1 MRSKSLSVWPMS
13 SGKTGRWFQVQSL
26 MAALAAQVLSQGIT
40 MHQEKS
46 PTHSLHGSMWVQRNP
61 FEMEYARRTSLL
73 SLLRCTLP
81 TWLGGKPLRTLR
93 AQSKSGWLRSR
104 SLDVDLELQ
113 LTIARAQGKSEEA
126 HSLTLRLADLKAAR
140 KTKNT
145 AA

>member
-1 MRSKSLSVWPMS
+1 
-13 SGKTGRWFQVQSL
+13 
-26 MAALAAQVLSQGIT
+26 

-46 PTHSLHGSMWVQRNP
+46 PTPAVHGSMWVQRNP

-81 TWLGGKPLRTLR
+81 AWLGGKPLRTLR
-93 AQSKSGWLRSR
+93 AQSKSGWLRSK
-104 SLDVDLELQ
+104 SMAVDLEVQ
-113 LTIARAQGKSEEA
+113 LTIARAQGKSKEV

-140 KTKNT
+140 NTKDK